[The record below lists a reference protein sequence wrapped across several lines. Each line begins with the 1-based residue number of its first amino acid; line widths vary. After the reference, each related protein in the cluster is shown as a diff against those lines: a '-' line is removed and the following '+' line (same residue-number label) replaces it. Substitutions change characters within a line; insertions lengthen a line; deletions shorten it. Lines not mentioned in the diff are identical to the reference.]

1 MDDSRRERSR
11 NPDVMAGRR
20 ANLVVAPFLPK
31 LAKWNLCAAYWP
43 AQEASHLTSEGER
56 RVLRSRRR
64 DLIVEICGEFE
75 RFRDTVA
82 DEPGHAR
89 IADVDAAFRR
99 LLRTL
104 DY

>member
-1 MDDSRRERSR
+1 MDDSRRTRTR
-11 NPDVMAGRR
+11 NLEVMAGRR

-31 LAKWNLCAAYWP
+31 LAQWNLYSAYWP
-43 AQEASHLTSEGER
+43 AQEASHLLSEGER
-56 RVLRSRRR
+56 RVLHSRRR
-64 DLIVEICGEFE
+64 DLVIEIFGEFE